1 MAEEMQKIYVCP
13 DHGNNCAEMMAMN
26 NWNNNPFMYLIWL
39 AFFGR
44 NGFGMNGE
52 NSEVLSR
59 LNNIQTQ
66 MTDNHA
72 NQLVMD
78 ALQGNN
84 NAIQELAG
92 NLNIG
97 VASLSNAVG
106 QLKGAIDLVGAQ
118 NGIASERVV
127 NSVLLGNKDLMQQI
141 ATCCC
146 ENKQLVISQGY
157 ENQLATLN
165 QTNVLQQN
173 IQTQT
178 ADIKDAIK
186 SLNDN
191 VNTHFGNL
199 EIRALQDKIASLQES
214 RAELIGQIS
223 NDQQTARVAQMIA
236 PIQAKLAEVEGR
248 LPQTVTLPY
257 SCATAVPTSLA
268 YAYMNA
274 SPYNGSIWS

>member
-191 VNTHFGNL
+191 VNNHFGNL
-199 EIRALQDKIASLQES
+199 EIRALQDKIANLQES

-236 PIQAKLAEVEGR
+236 PIQAKLAEVEGK

-274 SPYNGSIWS
+274 SPYGGSIWS